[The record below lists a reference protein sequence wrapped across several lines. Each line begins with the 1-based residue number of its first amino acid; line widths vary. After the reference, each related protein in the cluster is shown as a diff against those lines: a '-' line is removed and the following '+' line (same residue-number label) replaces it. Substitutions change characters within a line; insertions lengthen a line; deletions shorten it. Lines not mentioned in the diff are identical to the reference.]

1 MEVITEL
8 DMRIMSEISKD
19 LTRKWSIRGIS
30 LAIGKHYRP
39 VYQAVQRLLKWGH
52 IARNA
57 NRLLEPLFKE
67 ALLLEI
73 AERNRLSTQRKE
85 IRIIENRLKNMR
97 SVFFSAVLF
106 GSSVNKK
113 GRDIDILM
121 IIPDSESI
129 EKFKQEAKTALGSFE
144 SEVDIQAIHE
154 ESCYEMLNNPNQLN
168 VMNEIMKNHLVL
180 NGAESFYNILKR
192 WKNG

>member
-168 VMNEIMKNHLVL
+168 VMNEIMKSHLVL

>member
-1 MEVITEL
+1 
-8 DMRIMSEISKD
+8 MRIMSEISKD

-168 VMNEIMKNHLVL
+168 VMNEIMKSHLVL